1 MMRGSMINKTSTTRF
16 APASSGGLPRN
27 NDSSSA
33 ARNSNIATNKGLS
46 SGGAADAVLEE
57 GSPSIWADVRAVL
70 RRRLG
75 DVKFDTWI
83 APLELVAEVNDE
95 VLIAAPGEMERD
107 RVNTQ
112 FSRDIAHA
120 WSQADRRGRAVRI
133 KARIEIEPEVLA
145 LARPM

>member
-1 MMRGSMINKTSTTRF
+1 MIRRPPRSTLFPYTTLFR
-16 APASSGGLPRN
+16 S
-27 NDSSSA
+27 
-33 ARNSNIATNKGLS
+33 
-46 SGGAADAVLEE
+46 EE
-57 GSPSIWADVRAVL
+57 GAPSIWADVRAVL

-112 FSRDIAHA
+112 FSRDISHA
-120 WSQADRRGRAVRI
+120 WSQADRRGRAVRV
-133 KARIEIEPEVLA
+133 KARSEIEPEVLA
-145 LARPM
+145 LARPAPVEPVR

>member
-33 ARNSNIATNKGLS
+33 ARNSIGTTRNLS
-46 SGGAADAVLEE
+46 SGGAADAALEE
-57 GSPSIWADVRAVL
+57 GAPSIWADVRAVL

-75 DVKFDTWI
+75 DVKFDAWI

-95 VLIAAPGEMERD
+95 VLIAAP
-107 RVNTQ
+107 
-112 FSRDIAHA
+112 
-120 WSQADRRGRAVRI
+120 
-133 KARIEIEPEVLA
+133 
-145 LARPM
+145 